1 MTGVMAIKLVS
12 IEVQRSGSM
21 LRSSSCVPHGGLADT
36 LTDIQLVQD
45 SESSD
50 SIAQMALQDRREDG
64 LDRMPTQNE
73 SLTFAQL
80 Y

>member
-21 LRSSSCVPHGGLADT
+21 LRSSSCVPHCGLADT
-36 LTDIQLVQD
+36 WTDIQLVQD

-50 SIAQMALQDRREDG
+50 
-64 LDRMPTQNE
+64 
-73 SLTFAQL
+73 
-80 Y
+80 